1 MTGTQ
6 WLTIASKRRQD
17 DGVSPAG
24 CKQKRDERIPLVA
37 CKKDGHNNKS
47 ISKEESYA
55 VQPWPNSIHTS
66 TDVNFFKE
74 ARVVEDPK
82 SSLYFLHGFKE
93 YWRKLRNQSSRAAK
107 KVRWD
112 HKRMNTCSTPSSEG
126 RLFTK
131 CTSVLFSK
139 SFASF
144 LLTVPSCWM
153 HRPTMPDVMR
163 KKIKWWLTLSHCG
176 WYCKHASTQPEL
188 W

>member
-1 MTGTQ
+1 
-6 WLTIASKRRQD
+6 
-17 DGVSPAG
+17 
-24 CKQKRDERIPLVA
+24 
-37 CKKDGHNNKS
+37 
-47 ISKEESYA
+47 
-55 VQPWPNSIHTS
+55 
-66 TDVNFFKE
+66 
-74 ARVVEDPK
+74 
-82 SSLYFLHGFKE
+82 
-93 YWRKLRNQSSRAAK
+93 
-107 KVRWD
+107 
-112 HKRMNTCSTPSSEG
+112 MNTCSTPSSEG